1 MLLSPQMKVVLDV
14 SPFWDDDLTGI
25 ELAKELGMN
34 YRSISTL
41 RKGTDRGSW
50 ETLIKLSRFFS
61 KRLGREVTIEDLLVI
76 KEDDN

>member
-61 KRLGREVTIEDLLVI
+61 KRLGKKVTVEDLLVI
-76 KEDDN
+76 KEEDD

>member
-1 MLLSPQMKVVLDV
+1 MFLSPEMKVVLDV

-25 ELAKELGMN
+25 KLAQELGMN

-76 KEDDN
+76 KEDD

>member
-1 MLLSPQMKVVLDV
+1 MLLNPEMKVVLDV

-25 ELAKELGMN
+25 ELAQELGMN

-61 KRLGREVTIEDLLVI
+61 KRLGRKVTIEDLLVI
-76 KEDDN
+76 KEDD

>member
-1 MLLSPQMKVVLDV
+1 MLVSPQMKVVLDV

-41 RKGTDRGSW
+41 RKGTDRGNW

>member
-1 MLLSPQMKVVLDV
+1 MLLNPEMKVVLDV

-25 ELAKELGMN
+25 QLAQELGMN

-76 KEDDN
+76 KEDD

>member
-1 MLLSPQMKVVLDV
+1 MLLNPEMKVVLDV

-25 ELAKELGMN
+25 ELAQELGMN
-34 YRSISTL
+34 YRSISNL

-61 KRLGREVTIEDLLVI
+61 KRLGRKVTIEDLLVI
-76 KEDDN
+76 KEDD

>member
-1 MLLSPQMKVVLDV
+1 MLLNPELKVVLDV

-25 ELAKELGMN
+25 ELAQELGMN
-34 YRSISTL
+34 YRSISNL

-61 KRLGREVTIEDLLVI
+61 KRLGRKVTIEDLLVI
-76 KEDDN
+76 KEDD

>member
-1 MLLSPQMKVVLDV
+1 MLLNPEMKVVLDV

-25 ELAKELGMN
+25 QLAQELGMN

-61 KRLGREVTIEDLLVI
+61 QRLGRKVTIEDLLVI
-76 KEDDN
+76 EEDDD